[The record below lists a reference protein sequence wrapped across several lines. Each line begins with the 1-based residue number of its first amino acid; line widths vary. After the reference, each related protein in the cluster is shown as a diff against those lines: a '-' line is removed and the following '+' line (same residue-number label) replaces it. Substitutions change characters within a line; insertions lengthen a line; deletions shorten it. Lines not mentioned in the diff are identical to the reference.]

1 MVKNI
6 VKKGIQAL
14 TLKQSNIFTAASFIV
29 ATTIFGQ
36 ILGILKYRLL
46 VAIFGASSDLG
57 VFLAA
62 FRVPD
67 FLFQIF
73 ITGALSTSFIPL
85 FSEFLSQ
92 NRKDEA
98 NKFTSAILTYGV
110 LIFLVI
116 SVVIVAFAYPLSKMI
131 APGFSENELRLMAN
145 LMMIIQISQ
154 VFFVVG
160 TVFSGMLQ
168 SYQHF
173 LVPGIASALYNL
185 GIIIGIVV
193 LSGFLNLGIY
203 GATIGV
209 VIGAFFFFVVQLPL
223 LRGTGFKYRFSLHRD
238 EAVRKIAI
246 LMVPRSLT
254 LLVAQI
260 AITANVFFASFTT
273 SRGLVILELA
283 QTLMLAPVLLFGQ
296 SIAQATF
303 PSLSLKSKEPKEFVS
318 IFVSSLNQI
327 MYLTLPVSALLI
339 VLRIPVVR
347 LFFGASRFDWDATVA
362 TGMTLA
368 LLGISIAAQGAIY
381 LFSRAFF
388 ALKDSQTPFFIT
400 LFSVIINICLSY
412 YFILYLKL
420 PVYYLGVSYTIGSL
434 ISFILL
440 LITLNAKVMLPKLEI
455 VIATLKIL
463 VATLVMG
470 VALYIPIKLLDQ
482 LVFDTTRTIN
492 LLILTGI
499 ASVTGIAAY
508 IFFTWLLDI
517 KEAYYII
524 AVFKQFKNRN
534 RFIKQ
539 IGELLE
545 GPKLIP

>member
-1 MVKNI
+1 
-6 VKKGIQAL
+6 
-14 TLKQSNIFTAASFIV
+14 V

-36 ILGILKYRLL
+36 VLGLFKYRLL

-57 VFLAA
+57 VFLAS

-85 FSEFLSQ
+85 FSEFVSQ
-92 NRKDEA
+92 NKKDEA
-98 NKFTSAILTYGV
+98 NRFTSAILSYGV
-110 LIFLVI
+110 LVFVVI
-116 SVVIVAFAYPLSKMI
+116 SIFIVIFAHPLARAV
-131 APGFSENELRLMAN
+131 APGFSDREIKLMAN
-145 LMMIIQISQ
+145 LMIIIQISE

-160 TVFSGMLQ
+160 TVFSGVLQ

-173 LVPGIASALYNL
+173 LIPGIASALYNL
-185 GIIIGIVV
+185 GIIIGITI
-193 LSGFLNLGIY
+193 LSGVFHLGIY
-203 GATIGV
+203 GATFGV
-209 VIGAFFFFVVQLPL
+209 VICAFFFFAAQLPL
-223 LRGTGFKYRFSLHRD
+223 LGGTGFHFKFTLHRD
-238 EAVRKIAI
+238 HAVKKIGA
-246 LMVPRSLT
+246 LMIPRSLT
-254 LLVAQI
+254 LLIAQI

-296 SIAQATF
+296 SIAQASF
-303 PSLSLKSKEPKEFVS
+303 PSLSLKSKEPEEFVS

-327 MYLTLPVSALLI
+327 MYLTLPISALLV
-339 VLRIPVVR
+339 VLRIPIVR

-362 TGMTLA
+362 TGLTLA
-368 LLGISIAAQGAIY
+368 LLGISIAAQSAIY

-400 LFSVIINICLSY
+400 LFSVIINIALSY
-412 YFILYLKL
+412 YFILFLKL
-420 PVYYLGVSYTIGSL
+420 PVYYLGISFTIGN
-434 ISFILL
+434 IMSFILL
-440 LITLNAKVMLPKLEI
+440 LITLNAKITLPKLEI
-455 VIATLKIL
+455 VITTLKIL
-463 VATLVMG
+463 TATLVMG

-499 ASVTGIAAY
+499 ASVTGIVAY

-517 KEAYYII
+517 KEAFYII
-524 AVFKQFKNRN
+524 AVVKQFKYHDKI
-534 RFIKQ
+534 IKQ
-539 IGELLE
+539 ISELLD
-545 GPKLIP
+545 GSKLNP

>member
-1 MVKNI
+1 V
-6 VKKGIQAL
+6 V
-14 TLKQSNIFTAASFIV
+14 
-29 ATTIFGQ
+29 TTIAGQ

-46 VAIFGASSDLG
+46 VGIFGASSDLG
-57 VFLAA
+57 VFLAS

-85 FSEFLSQ
+85 FSEFISQ
-92 NRKDEA
+92 NKKNEA

-110 LIFLVI
+110 LIFVLT
-116 SVVIVAFAYPLSKMI
+116 SVFIIVFSHPLAKAI
-131 APGFSENELRLMAN
+131 APGFSDNELNLMAS
-145 LMMIIQISQ
+145 LMIIIQLSE

-160 TVFSGMLQ
+160 TVFSGILQ

-185 GIIIGIVV
+185 GIIIGIIV
-193 LSGFLNLGIY
+193 LSGIFHLGIY
-203 GATIGV
+203 GATLGV
-209 VIGAFFFFVVQLPL
+209 AIGAFFFFAAQLPL
-223 LRGTGFKYRFSLHRD
+223 LRGTGFRYIFTLHRD
-238 EAVRKIAI
+238 EAVKRIGK
-246 LMVPRSLT
+246 LMLPRSLT
-254 LLVAQI
+254 LLIAQI

-303 PSLSLKSKEPKEFVS
+303 PSLSLKSKEPQEFVS

-327 MYLTLPVSALLI
+327 MYLTLPISALLI
-339 VLRIPVVR
+339 VLRIPIVR

-362 TGMTLA
+362 TGLTLA
-368 LLGISIAAQGAIY
+368 LLAVSIAAQSAIY

-400 LFSVIINICLSY
+400 LFSVLINISLSY
-412 YFILYLKL
+412 YFILFLKL
-420 PVYYLGVSYTIGSL
+420 PVYYLGVSFSIGS
-434 ISFILL
+434 IMSFILL
-440 LITLNAKVMLPKLEI
+440 LITLNAKITLPKLEI
-455 VIATLKIL
+455 VITTMKIL
-463 VATLVMG
+463 TATFVMG

-499 ASVTGIAAY
+499 ASFTGIVSY

-517 KEAYYII
+517 KEAFYIV
-524 AVFKQFKNRN
+524 AVFKQFKYHNKI
-534 RFIKQ
+534 IKQ
-539 IGELLE
+539 ISELLD
-545 GPKLIP
+545 GSKLNP

>member
-1 MVKNI
+1 MVKQI
-6 VKKGIQAL
+6 VKIGIQAL
-14 TLKQSNIFTAASFIV
+14 TLKQSNIFTAAFFIV

-46 VAIFGASSDLG
+46 VTIFGASSDLG

-85 FSEFLSQ
+85 FSEFIAQ

-98 NKFTSAILTYGV
+98 NKFTSAILSYGV
-110 LIFLVI
+110 VIFLLLSTI
-116 SVVIVAFAYPLSKMI
+116 IILFSHPLAKLI
-131 APGFSENELRLMAN
+131 APGFSEKELNLMAN
-145 LMMIIQISQ
+145 LMIIIQMSQ

-160 TVFSGMLQ
+160 TVFSGILQ
-168 SYQHF
+168 SFQHF
-173 LVPGIASALYNL
+173 LIPGIASALYNL
-185 GIIIGIVV
+185 GIIIGIV
-193 LSGFLNLGIY
+193 LFSGMLGFGIY

-209 VIGAFFFFVVQLPL
+209 VIGAFLFFIAQLPL
-223 LRGTGFKYRFSLHRD
+223 LRGTGFKFFITFHRD
-238 EAVRKIAI
+238 EAVKKIAT

-260 AITANVFFASFTT
+260 AVTANVFFASFTT
-273 SRGLVILELA
+273 ARGLVILELA

-296 SIAQATF
+296 SIAQASF
-303 PSLSLKSKEPKEFVS
+303 PSLSLKAKEQKEFVS

-327 MYLTLPVSALLI
+327 MYLTFPVSALLI

-362 TGMTLA
+362 TGLTLA
-368 LLGISIAAQGAIY
+368 LLGISIAAQSAIY

-400 LFSVIINICLSY
+400 LFSVIINITLSY
-412 YFILYLKL
+412 YFILFLDL
-420 PVYYLGVSYTIGSL
+420 PVYYLGISYTIGSI

-440 LITLNAKVMLPKLEI
+440 LITLNAKIMLPKLEI
-455 VIATLKIL
+455 VITTMKIA

-492 LLILTGI
+492 LIILTGI
-499 ASVTGIAAY
+499 ASFTGIVAY

-524 AVFKQFKNRN
+524 EVVRRFKHRDKI
-534 RFIKQ
+534 IKQ

-545 GPKLIP
+545 GPKLNP

>member
-1 MVKNI
+1 MVKEI
-6 VKKGIQAL
+6 VKKGLQAL
-14 TLKQSNIFTAASFIV
+14 TLKQSNIFTAAFFIV

-36 ILGILKYRLL
+36 VLGILKYRLL

-57 VFLAA
+57 VFLAS

-85 FSEFLSQ
+85 FSEFISQ
-92 NRKDEA
+92 DKRDEA

-110 LIFLVI
+110 LVFLLLSAFIVI
-116 SVVIVAFAYPLSKMI
+116 FAYPLAKII
-131 APGFSENELRLMAN
+131 APGFSEPELRLMAN
-145 LMMIIQISQ
+145 LMIIIQLSQ

-168 SYQHF
+168 SFQHF
-173 LVPGIASALYNL
+173 LIPGIASALYNL
-185 GIIIGIVV
+185 GIIIGIIV
-193 LSGFLNLGIY
+193 LSGFFDLGIY
-203 GATIGV
+203 GATLGV
-209 VIGAFFFFVVQLPL
+209 VIGAFFYFAAQLPL
-223 LRGTGFKYRFSLHRD
+223 LKGTGFHFRVNFHRD
-238 EAVRKIAI
+238 EAVRKIAA

-273 SRGLVILELA
+273 ARGLVILELA

-303 PSLSLKSKEPKEFVS
+303 PSLSLKAKDPKEFVS

-347 LFFGASRFDWDATVA
+347 LFYGASRFDWDATVA
-362 TGMTLA
+362 TGLTLA
-368 LLGISIAAQGAIY
+368 LLGISIAAQSAIY

-400 LFSVIINICLSY
+400 LFSVLINIALSY

-420 PVYYLGVSYTIGSL
+420 PVYYLGVSYTIGSF

-440 LITLNAKVMLPKLEI
+440 LITLNAKIMLPKLEI
-455 VIATLKIL
+455 VISTIKI
-463 VATLVMG
+463 VIATLVMG

-482 LVFDTTRTIN
+482 LVFDTTLTIN

-499 ASVTGIAAY
+499 ASATGIIAY

-524 AVFKQFKNRN
+524 DVVKRFKHKDKIIR
-534 RFIKQ
+534 Q

-545 GPKLIP
+545 GPKVNP

>member
-1 MVKNI
+1 MVKEI
-6 VKKGIQAL
+6 VKKGLQAL
-14 TLKQSNIFTAASFIV
+14 TQKQSNIFTAAFFIV

-57 VFLAA
+57 VFLAS

-85 FSEFLSQ
+85 FSEFISQ
-92 NRKDEA
+92 NKKEEA
-98 NKFTSAILTYGV
+98 NKFTSAILSYGV
-110 LIFLVI
+110 VVFVI
-116 SVVIVAFAYPLSKMI
+116 LSVFIIVFAQPLARVI

-145 LMMIIQISQ
+145 LMIIIQLSQ

-173 LVPGIASALYNL
+173 LIPGIASALYNL
-185 GIIIGIVV
+185 GIIIGITV
-193 LSGFLNLGIY
+193 LSGFFNLGIY
-203 GATIGV
+203 GATLGV
-209 VIGAFFFFVVQLPL
+209 VIGAFFFFAVQLPM
-223 LRGTGFKYRFSLHRD
+223 LRGTGFHFKINFERD
-238 EAVRKIAI
+238 PAVKKIVA

-273 SRGLVILELA
+273 ARGLVILELA

-296 SIAQATF
+296 SIAQASF

-327 MYLTLPVSALLI
+327 MYLTLPISALLI

-347 LFFGASRFDWDATVA
+347 LFYGASRFDWDATVA
-362 TGMTLA
+362 TGLTLA
-368 LLGISIAAQGAIY
+368 LLGISIAAQSAIY

-400 LFSVIINICLSY
+400 LFSVFINIALSY

-420 PVYYLGVSYTIGSL
+420 PVYYLGVSFSIGSF

-440 LITLNAKVMLPKLEI
+440 LITLNAKIMLPKLEI
-455 VIATLKIL
+455 IITTIKIL
-463 VATLVMG
+463 IATLVMG

-499 ASVTGIAAY
+499 ASLTGIIAY

-524 AVFKQFKNRN
+524 AVIKQFKHRN
-534 RFIKQ
+534 KIIKQ
-539 IGELLE
+539 IGELLD
-545 GPKLIP
+545 GSKVNP

>member
-1 MVKNI
+1 MVKDI
-6 VKKGIQAL
+6 FKKGLQAL
-14 TLKQSNIFTAASFIV
+14 TQKQSNIFTAAFFIV

-46 VAIFGASSDLG
+46 VALFGASSDLG
-57 VFLAA
+57 VFLAS

-85 FSEFLSQ
+85 FSDFVSQ
-92 NRKDEA
+92 HKKDEA
-98 NKFTSAILTYGV
+98 NRFTSAILNYGIA
-110 LIFLVI
+110 IFIII
-116 SVVIVAFAYPLSKMI
+116 SLFIIVFSHPLAKAI
-131 APGFSENELRLMAN
+131 APGFSEQELALMAN
-145 LMMIIQISQ
+145 LMIIIQLSE
-154 VFFVVG
+154 VFFIVG
-160 TVFSGMLQ
+160 TVFSGVLQ

-185 GIIIGIVV
+185 GIILGIVI
-193 LSGFLNLGIY
+193 LSGVFHLGIY
-203 GATIGV
+203 GATLGVAIGS
-209 VIGAFFFFVVQLPL
+209 FFFFATQLPL
-223 LRGTGFKYRFSLHRD
+223 LKGTGFRYLFTFHRD
-238 EAVRKIAI
+238 EAVKKIAK
-246 LMVPRSLT
+246 LMLPRSLT
-254 LLVAQI
+254 LLVTQI

-273 SRGLVILELA
+273 ARGLVVLELA

-303 PSLSLKSKEPKEFVS
+303 PSLSMKSKDPREFVS

-327 MYLTLPVSALLI
+327 MYLTLPISALLV

-347 LFFGASRFDWDATVA
+347 LFFGAQRFDWDATVS
-362 TGMTLA
+362 TGLTLA
-368 LLGISIAAQGAIY
+368 LLGISIAAQSAIY

-400 LFSVIINICLSY
+400 LFSVLVNVSLSY
-412 YFILYLKL
+412 YFILVLKL
-420 PVYYLGVSYTIGSL
+420 PVYYLGISFTVGNIM
-434 ISFILL
+434 SFILL
-440 LITLNAKVMLPKLEI
+440 LITLNAKITLPKLEI
-455 VIATLKIL
+455 VITTMKIL
-463 VATLVMG
+463 TATFVMG

-482 LVFDTTRTIN
+482 LVFDTTRTVN

-499 ASVTGIAAY
+499 ASVTGIVAY

-524 AVFKQFKNRN
+524 AVVKQFKNRDKI
-534 RFIKQ
+534 IKQ
-539 IGELLE
+539 ISELLD
-545 GPKLIP
+545 GSKLNP

>member
-1 MVKNI
+1 MVKDI
-6 VKKGIQAL
+6 VKKGLQAL
-14 TLKQSNIFTAASFIV
+14 TQKQSNIFTAAFFIV

-36 ILGILKYRLL
+36 ILGLLKYRLL
-46 VAIFGASSDLG
+46 VAIFGASSELG

-73 ITGALSTSFIPL
+73 IAGALSTSFIPL
-85 FSEFLSQ
+85 FSDFIAQ
-92 NRKDEA
+92 NKKAESDR
-98 NKFTSAILTYGV
+98 FTSAILTYGV
-110 LIFLVI
+110 AIFTVI
-116 SVVIVAFAYPLSKMI
+116 SLFVIIFAYPLSKVI
-131 APGFSENELRLMAN
+131 APGFSENELRLMSN
-145 LMMIIQISQ
+145 LMIIIQLSQ

-185 GIIIGIVV
+185 GIIIGLTL
-193 LSGFLNLGIY
+193 LSGVFHMGIY
-203 GATIGV
+203 GATLGV
-209 VIGAFFFFVVQLPL
+209 VVGAFFFFVIQLPML
-223 LRGTGFKYRFSLHRD
+223 KGTGFHFRPTFQRD
-238 EAVRKIAI
+238 DAVNKIVQ

-260 AITANVFFASFTT
+260 SITANVFFASFTT
-273 SRGLVILELA
+273 SRGLVVLELA
-283 QTLMLAPVLLFGQ
+283 QTLMLAPVILFGQ
-296 SIAQATF
+296 SIAQASF
-303 PSLSLKSKEPKEFVS
+303 PTLAMKAKNPDEFVS

-347 LFFGASRFDWDATVA
+347 LFFGASRFDWDATVS
-362 TGMTLA
+362 TGLTLA
-368 LLGISIAAQGAIY
+368 LLGVSIAAQSAIY
-381 LFSRAFF
+381 LCARAFF

-400 LFSVIINICLSY
+400 LFSVVINIALSY
-412 YFILYLKL
+412 YFILYLKF
-420 PVYYLGVSYTIGSL
+420 PVYYLG
-434 ISFILL
+434 ISFSIGNIISFLLL

-455 VIATLKIL
+455 AITSMKIL
-463 VATLVMG
+463 TATLVMG

-499 ASVTGIAAY
+499 ASVTGIVAY

-524 AVFKQFKNRN
+524 AVAKQFRNKNKI
-534 RFIKQ
+534 IKQ
-539 IGELLE
+539 IGELLD
-545 GPKLIP
+545 GSKLNP

>member
-14 TLKQSNIFTAASFIV
+14 TQKQSNIFTAATFIV
-29 ATTIFGQ
+29 ATTIVGQ
-36 ILGILKYRLL
+36 ILGLVKYRML
-46 VAIFGASSDLG
+46 VAIFGASSELG

-73 ITGALSTSFIPL
+73 IAGALSTSFIPL
-85 FSEFLSQ
+85 FSDFVSQ
-92 NRKDEA
+92 NKKDEA
-98 NKFTSAILTYGV
+98 NKFTSAILSYGV
-110 LIFLVI
+110 VLFVI
-116 SVVIVAFAYPLSKMI
+116 ISLFVIIFAYPLSKAI
-131 APGFSENELRLMAN
+131 APGFSEIELRLMAN
-145 LMMIIQISQ
+145 LMIIIQLSQ
-154 VFFVVG
+154 IFFVVG

-185 GIIIGIVV
+185 GIILGLTI
-193 LSGFLNLGIY
+193 LSGVFGLGIY
-203 GATIGV
+203 GATLGV
-209 VIGAFFFFVVQLPL
+209 VIGAFFFFVVQLPM
-223 LRGTGFKYRFSLHRD
+223 LRGTGFNFRINFHRD
-238 EAVRKIAI
+238 EAVRKIVI
-246 LMVPRSLT
+246 LMIPRSLT

-273 SRGLVILELA
+273 TRGLVILELA
-283 QTLMLAPVLLFGQ
+283 QTLMLAPVILFGQ

-303 PSLSLKSKEPKEFVS
+303 PALSMKSKDPDEFVS
-318 IFVSSLNQI
+318 IFVASLNQI
-327 MYLTLPVSALLI
+327 LYLTLPVSALLV
-339 VLRIPVVR
+339 VLRIPIVR

-362 TGMTLA
+362 TGLTLA
-368 LLGISIAAQGAIY
+368 LLGISIAAQSSIY
-381 LFSRAFF
+381 LCARAFF

-400 LFSVIINICLSY
+400 LFSVMINITLSY

-420 PVYYLGVSYTIGSL
+420 PVYYLGVSFTIGNI
-434 ISFILL
+434 ISFLLL
-440 LITLNAKVMLPKLEI
+440 LITLNAKITLPKLDI
-455 VIATLKIL
+455 VITSMKIII
-463 VATLVMG
+463 ATLVMG

-499 ASVTGIAAY
+499 ASTTGIVSY

-517 KEAYYII
+517 KEAYYILD
-524 AVFKQFKNRN
+524 VVKQFKNRN
-534 RFIKQ
+534 RIMKQ
-539 IGELLE
+539 ISELLD
-545 GPKLIP
+545 GSKITP

>member
-14 TLKQSNIFTAASFIV
+14 TLKQSNIFTAAFFIV

-92 NRKDEA
+92 NKKDEA

-110 LIFLVI
+110 LIFLAI

-145 LMMIIQISQ
+145 LMVIIQISQ

-193 LSGFLNLGIY
+193 LSGFFKFGIY
-203 GATIGV
+203 GATLGV

-455 VIATLKIL
+455 VIATLKII